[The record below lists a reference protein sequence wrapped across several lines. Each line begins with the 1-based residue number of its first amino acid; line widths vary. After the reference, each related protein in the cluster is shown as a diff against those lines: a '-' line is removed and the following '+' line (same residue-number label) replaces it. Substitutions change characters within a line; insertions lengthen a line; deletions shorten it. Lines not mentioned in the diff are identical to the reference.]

1 MNKPVYFN
9 KLVRDKIPEIISKNG
24 SNPTIKVLNGEEY
37 KIAIFEKLKEECA
50 EVISAENK
58 EHLTEEL
65 ADLFEVIHSIIKN
78 QDITFEEIEKVRL
91 SKKEKRGGF
100 DEKIF
105 LISSEKVNLGGT
117 ISWIK
122 K

>member
-9 KLVRDKIPEIISKNG
+9 KLVRDKIPEIINKNG
-24 SNPTIKVLNGEEY
+24 GHPDIKILNNEEY
-37 KIAIFEKLKEECA
+37 RIALFEKLTEECA

-65 ADLFEVIHSIIKN
+65 VDLFEVIHSILKN

-100 DEKIF
+100 DKKIF
-105 LISSEKVNLGGT
+105 LISSEKVNLGGVT
-117 ISWIK
+117 N
-122 K
+122 

>member
-1 MNKPVYFN
+1 MSNVLYFN

-105 LISSEKVNLGGT
+105 LISSEKVNFGGT
-117 ISWIK
+117 IS
-122 K
+122 

>member
-37 KIAIFEKLKEECA
+37 KIALFEKLTEECA

>member
-24 SNPTIKVLNGEEY
+24 GNPTIKVLNGEEY

-117 ISWIK
+117 IS
-122 K
+122 